1 MVENLILE
9 EAAALEEVAV
19 LEEVEDLVAKATP
32 PIDHPPLLLEKL
44 QAPSKDWKVS
54 FLITL

>member
-1 MVENLILE
+1 MLE
-9 EAAALEEVAV
+9 EAAAVEEVAA
-19 LEEVEDLVAKATP
+19 LEEAEDLEAEEMS

-54 FLITL
+54 YLIML